1 MCGAVAGPG
10 AGGSRQGGG
19 QRQLAPPAGREGE
32 AVTAQRDGFLGAQRR
47 VIQAAEEGGQFGP
60 NSADLFQDGA
70 DLPGARDNPG
80 IGRAGGSRH
89 PPLKLAERVDL

>member
-1 MCGAVAGPG
+1 VPLPVQARADRGKAAVSVSWPH
-10 AGGSRQGGG
+10 
-19 QRQLAPPAGREGE
+19 PAGREGE

-47 VIQAAEEGGQFGP
+47 VIQAAEERGQFGP
-60 NSADLFQDGA
+60 NSADLFQDGV

-89 PPLKLAERVDL
+89 PPLELAERVDL